1 MKKVLILTPR
11 LDIMFKRGP
20 VPVERGPIA
29 PIRVHWQRFA
39 EGAANEH
46 RKRGDK
52 VHVLEL
58 PNWQFTPELVC
69 QMKPDIVYVAHKEEH
84 SFPIPEIENIDV
96 RYYMQTVFPWRFY
109 VDPIGFAGGSSI
121 DPWTLIEMGDE
132 DSGSFEKLRDYS
144 LAGGSKFDQPNSQ
157 NIKFSDE
164 YVFFPCQIP
173 HDETIKYHSDVTVE
187 QALEH
192 TIYACKELGY
202 KLIVKGHP
210 VNPGSMASLKAV
222 AEGHQNVIWLDDVS
236 IHDLI
241 PNAKAVVVV
250 NSGTGMES
258 LLRLKNVV
266 TFGRAE
272 YNCVANALAERSPLY
287 QDPIKDVV
295 EAISNEENVSEYKIK
310 KFFDGWCK
318 WTIDTSEKSDFS
330 KL

>member
-1 MKKVLILTPR
+1 MNRQQIGTMTAKAGFLNEQAICQKFIQYKTDDNAQIWLGIMGYKVEKIQSLSAIHIPTRISKKR
-11 LDIMFKRGP
+11 
-20 VPVERGPIA
+20 
-29 PIRVHWQRFA
+29 A
-39 EGAANEH
+39 E
-46 RKRGDK
+46 
-52 VHVLEL
+52 EL
-58 PNWQFTPELVC
+58 GITPE
-69 QMKPDIVYVAHKEEH
+69 K
-84 SFPIPEIENIDV
+84 
-96 RYYMQTVFPWRFY
+96 
-109 VDPIGFAGGSSI
+109 
-121 DPWTLIEMGDE
+121 
-132 DSGSFEKLRDYS
+132 
-144 LAGGSKFDQPNSQ
+144 
-157 NIKFSDE
+157 
-164 YVFFPCQIP
+164 